1 MAKDLLELANEFS
14 HSGEAFALATVVWR
28 RAPSSGKVGYK
39 ALVTSTGEVSGWV
52 AGACTEP
59 LVVRQSLKAMA
70 DGEPR
75 VLLIGAPEDL
85 ETRSRDGVLAFPT
98 SCASEGALEI
108 YLEPHLPTPQ
118 LVVIGR
124 SPVVDTMA
132 SVANVLGWRTVI
144 VDDEGGSF
152 SDHSS
157 ADRVVNSL
165 NLKDEVG
172 VNFSSYVVVATLGH
186 YDEDALEAA
195 LATDAAY
202 IGLVASRKRAATV
215 MDYLRGNDVSEE
227 SLKRIHA
234 PAGLDLGRI
243 THEEMA
249 LAVIA
254 EMVKAKA
261 ERGNAGLP
269 VGPMHGST
277 DSGSSGSS
285 NGAAASSVATEMP
298 TKVTVAETPVG
309 AKPAPAAASDSAA
322 APAAASHTKAAPAAE
337 PSAPASAALVGEPE
351 EAVDPVCNMTV
362 TVKNARYTAE
372 HDGTTYYFCCPACRK
387 LFQTNPQ
394 EYLKVKR

>member
-14 HSGEAFALATVVWR
+14 HGGEAFALATVVWR

-39 ALVTSTGEVSGWV
+39 ALVTANGDVSGWV

-108 YLEPHLPTPQ
+108 YVEPHLPTPQ

-132 SVANVLGWRTVI
+132 SVANALGWRTVI

-152 SDHSS
+152 SDHAA

-165 NLKDEVG
+165 NLKQDVG
-172 VNFSSYVVVATLGH
+172 VNARSFVVVATLGH

-202 IGLVASRKRAATV
+202 VGLVASRKRAGTV
-215 MDYLRGNDVSEE
+215 LDFLRGNGVSEE

-254 EMVKAKA
+254 EMIKVKA
-261 ERGNAGLP
+261 EIGNPGGGSSAPKGHAPEHEAGRAPAVSDSKSAPVKNITPVAAADKTATLP
-269 VGPMHGST
+269 VPATNGS
-277 DSGSSGSS
+277 
-285 NGAAASSVATEMP
+285 ASP
-298 TKVTVAETPVG
+298 
-309 AKPAPAAASDSAA
+309 
-322 APAAASHTKAAPAAE
+322 
-337 PSAPASAALVGEPE
+337 EPE
-351 EAVDPVCNMTV
+351 EALDPVCDMTV
-362 TVKNARYTAE
+362 TVKGARYKAE
-372 HDGTTYYFCCPACRK
+372 FEGKFYYFCCPACRK
-387 LFQTNPQ
+387 LFQANPQ
-394 EYLKVKR
+394 EYLKVKA

>member
-14 HSGEAFALATVVWR
+14 RSGEAFALATVVWR

-39 ALVTSTGEVSGWV
+39 ALVTAEGQVSGWV

-70 DGEPR
+70 DGNPR
-75 VLLIGAPEDL
+75 LMLIGAPEDL
-85 ETRSRDGVLAFPT
+85 ETRARDGLLAFPT
-98 SCASEGALEI
+98 TCASEGALEI
-108 YLEPHLPTPQ
+108 YVEPHLATPQ
-118 LVVIGR
+118 LVVVGR

-132 SVANVLGWRTVI
+132 SVANALGWRTVI

-165 NLKDEVG
+165 NLKDDVG
-172 VNFSSYVVVATLGH
+172 ANSNSYVVVATLGH

-195 LATDAAY
+195 LATDACY
-202 IGLVASRKRAATV
+202 VGLVASRKRAATV
-215 MDYLRGNDVSEE
+215 MDYLRDNGVSEE

-254 EMVKAKA
+254 EMIKVKA

-269 VGPMHGST
+269 VGPMHT
-277 DSGSSGSS
+277 SSESAS
-285 NGAAASSVATEMP
+285 ANGGATASSP
-298 TKVTVAETPVG
+298 G
-309 AKPAPAAASDSAA
+309 AQIKAAPAAVSEEAAPAAVSEKSAPAAASEES
-322 APAAASHTKAAPAAE
+322 APAAAVLSDDRD
-337 PSAPASAALVGEPE
+337 
-351 EAVDPVCNMTV
+351 EAIDPVCNMTV
-362 TVKNARYTAE
+362 TVKGARYTAE
-372 HDGTTYYFCCPACRK
+372 HDGKTYYFCCPACRK
-387 LFQTNPQ
+387 LFQANPQ
-394 EYLKVKR
+394 EYLVKL